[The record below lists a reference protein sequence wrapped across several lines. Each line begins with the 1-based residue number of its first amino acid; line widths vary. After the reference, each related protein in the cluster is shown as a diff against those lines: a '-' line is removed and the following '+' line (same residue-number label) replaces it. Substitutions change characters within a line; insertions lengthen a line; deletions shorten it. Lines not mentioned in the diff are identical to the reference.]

1 MANEFIARKGLIS
14 LGDSQITGSNSLAG
28 NYALKVTN
36 TSGADILNVE
46 NNKKVI
52 INSTDIPSTSL
63 IIGNPP
69 NPNYN
74 IEIASGSYNT
84 MRFAS
89 NTNNGGEHKI
99 GFAGHTST
107 TNMGAAI
114 IGKAT
119 GASGRVNL
127 FFALGAGDSNE
138 ADTTDSV
145 ITLAYNDINFYQPVH
160 AQDDT
165 FEIGGS
171 NTGDS
176 ILYLGAE
183 KRIGVARDYRGAGNA
198 ADFVVVTPGTLG
210 GTSIPTTH
218 TRLRVTKEGDTEL
231 SGSLTANQGI
241 DVIGDVSA
249 STYYGDGSNLTGISS
264 DPFPYTGSAIIS
276 GSLNVIGDITASGD
290 LSINGFPSVSAS
302 LAAAS
307 GGGGS
312 TYQTWISGKGQNT
325 SQATFGTSWRGGMS
339 GNAIGAHYVAN
350 ADTSIITF
358 TGTPSVGDT
367 DSANNY
373 KIITA
378 IIHPNQAFTNI
389 SWNGFL
395 RAYNTACDGNTQ
407 NMEIWTLDDIDDLE
421 GLSTTTLTYRGGSSW
436 TYAASNSFITPFIIN
451 GSISYTGTSST
462 AFIVT
467 SHVPT
472 NPASSMQFV
481 YNVDFTIT

>member
-1 MANEFIARKGLIS
+1 MPNWKKVITSGSNATLNNITASRLTLESSGSTIFDVVGSQGQLFSITDSLSGSLFAVSDISGLPILEVFSDDTVKIGSFNNEAIIVSGSNATITGSFTGS
-14 LGDSQITGSNSLAG
+14 FTGDGSNLTGVSSNPFPYIGSAVITGSNSLAD

-36 TSGADILNVE
+36 TSGANILNVE
-46 NNKKVI
+46 NDKKVI

-119 GASGRVNL
+119 GASGKVNL
-127 FFALGAGDSNE
+127 FFALGVGDNNE

-160 AQDDT
+160 AQDDL

-183 KRIGVARDYRGAGNA
+183 RRIGVARDYRGAGNA

-218 TRLRVTKEGDTEL
+218 TRLRVTKEGNTEL

-241 DVIGDVSA
+241 DVTGDATITGNITTNTLSNISTTLA
-249 STYYGDGSNLTGISS
+249 SDTATNVDT
-264 DPFPYTGSAIIS
+264 FATATYTGAIYDYILVDATVGARAGQFMVAQDN
-276 GSLNVIGDITASGD
+276 GS
-290 LSINGFPSVSAS
+290 
-302 LAAAS
+302 
-307 GGGGS
+307 
-312 TYQTWISGKGQNT
+312 
-325 SQATFGTSWRGGMS
+325 
-339 GNAIGAHYVAN
+339 
-350 ADTSIITF
+350 ITF
-358 TGTPSVGDT
+358 TDT
-367 DSANNY
+367 STKHLFDPT
-373 KIITA
+373 IPEITA
-378 IIHPNQAFTNI
+378 Q
-389 SWNGFL
+389 
-395 RAYNTACDGNTQ
+395 
-407 NMEIWTLDDIDDLE
+407 
-421 GLSTTTLTYRGGSSW
+421 
-436 TYAASNSFITPFIIN
+436 IN
-451 GSISYTGTSST
+451 GSNVEVQVTNGNGYTFK
-462 AFIVT
+462 AFT
-467 SHVPT
+467 KKL
-472 NPASSMQFV
+472 
-481 YNVDFTIT
+481 

>member
-1 MANEFIARKGLIS
+1 
-14 LGDSQITGSNSLAG
+14 
-28 NYALKVTN
+28 
-36 TSGADILNVE
+36 
-46 NNKKVI
+46 
-52 INSTDIPSTSL
+52 
-63 IIGNPP
+63 
-69 NPNYN
+69 
-74 IEIASGSYNT
+74 
-84 MRFAS
+84 
-89 NTNNGGEHKI
+89 
-99 GFAGHTST
+99 
-107 TNMGAAI
+107 
-114 IGKAT
+114 
-119 GASGRVNL
+119 
-127 FFALGAGDSNE
+127 
-138 ADTTDSV
+138 
-145 ITLAYNDINFYQPVH
+145 
-160 AQDDT
+160 
-165 FEIGGS
+165 
-171 NTGDS
+171 
-176 ILYLGAE
+176 
-183 KRIGVARDYRGAGNA
+183 
-198 ADFVVVTPGTLG
+198 
-210 GTSIPTTH
+210 
-218 TRLRVTKEGDTEL
+218 
-231 SGSLTANQGI
+231 
-241 DVIGDVSA
+241 
-249 STYYGDGSNLTGISS
+249 
-264 DPFPYTGSAIIS
+264 
-276 GSLNVIGDITASGD
+276 
-290 LSINGFPSVSAS
+290 
-302 LAAAS
+302 
-307 GGGGS
+307 
-312 TYQTWISGKGQNT
+312 
-325 SQATFGTSWRGGMS
+325 MS